1 MLLLIDTR
9 EPPPEPDPD
18 EPAGRR
24 RPRTTLA
31 ELRPVINL
39 VIGLALALA
48 AAAFPP
54 PAAFI
59 LLAGALI
66 EIGRALNGIG
76 LSATGMREHRQ

>member
-18 EPAGRR
+18 ESDGRR
-24 RPRTTLA
+24 RPRITLS
-31 ELRPVINL
+31 ELRPAINL

-48 AAAFPP
+48 AADFPP

-59 LLAGALI
+59 LLAGACI
-66 EIGRALNGIG
+66 EFGRALNGIG
-76 LSATGMREHRQ
+76 GSPTGMREHRQ